1 MTKTQTHRQNTL
13 NSQHMI
19 YFWNSDYSLI
29 PNMTWWSSC
38 YSPVTLVTL
47 ITLVTLV
54 TLVTMVTLIT
64 LVTLVTLITLATLV
78 TLVILVTLVTLFRSA
93 NQFYRAECITI
104 LGFFSCLLQTNQD
117 QVFPSHMVGKIWPQE
132 HLIPLSLS
140 KKRPKKL
147 ILKDGLPVAVGE
159 LNLQSSIR

>member
-1 MTKTQTHRQNTL
+1 MRNTERQKD
-13 NSQHMI
+13 I
-19 YFWNSDYSLI
+19 
-29 PNMTWWSSC
+29 
-38 YSPVTLVTL
+38 LVT
-47 ITLVTLV
+47 
-54 TLVTMVTLIT
+54 
-64 LVTLVTLITLATLV
+64 
-78 TLVILVTLVTLFRSA
+78 LVTLVTLFRSA

-147 ILKDGLPVAVGE
+147 ILKDGLPVAVIVGAFE
-159 LNLQSSIR
+159 TSNLHL

>member
-54 TLVTMVTLIT
+54 TLIT
-64 LVTLVTLITLATLV
+64 PATLV

-147 ILKDGLPVAVGE
+147 ILKDGLPVAVEE